1 MIEER
6 KELLAIINKEAFF
19 PLSGWWG
26 EFEVGL
32 MEKAHP

>member
-26 EFEVGL
+26 EFEVRF